1 MATPTPDFGQPADT
15 RLLFLGDHALAD
27 GFRLIG
33 FETYPDPDPDSVDRL
48 LRDLQRSREHAFVIV
63 DEEVMS
69 AQIPALTQVRGEGGR
84 IVVIAVPPLRGDP
97 RLSSE
102 VADRLSVMFGGA
114 ALGR

>member
-1 MATPTPDFGQPADT
+1 MAHPTPDFGQPAET
-15 RLLFLGDHALAD
+15 RLLFLGDQALAD

-33 FETYPDPDPDSVDRL
+33 FETHADPDPDTVDRL

-63 DEEVMS
+63 DEGLMA
-69 AQIPALTQVRGEGGR
+69 AQIPGLMQVRDEGGR
-84 IVVIAVPPLRGDP
+84 IVVIAVPPLRGEP

-102 VADRLSVMFGGA
+102 VADRLAAMFGGA